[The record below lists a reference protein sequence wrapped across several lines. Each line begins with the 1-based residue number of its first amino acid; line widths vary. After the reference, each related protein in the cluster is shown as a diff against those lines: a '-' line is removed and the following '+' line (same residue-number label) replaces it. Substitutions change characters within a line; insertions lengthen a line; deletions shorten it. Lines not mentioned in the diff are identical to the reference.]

1 MKIFLTSVGLFL
13 VAFVVHLVIWR
24 IKPPRGHIKTLLL
37 IFGGIFCAWL
47 LVSIARSWK
56 LAEILHVLLFYW
68 SMSLCYIIT
77 YTAIEAD
84 SPTLSLIRFLADARA
99 EGRSKDAVA
108 QFMALRPFVRAR
120 LAALARSGVIREE
133 GSRYVATG
141 AQPLFFRIVHEF
153 RKLYGPIS
161 KGG

>member
-1 MKIFLTSVGLFL
+1 VKIFLTSVGLFL
-13 VAFVVHLVIWR
+13 VAFVVHLIIWR
-24 IKPPRGHIKTLLL
+24 LKLPRAHIKALLL
-37 IFGGIFCAWL
+37 IFGAIFCAWL
-47 LVSIARSWK
+47 LVSIVRPWRI
-56 LAEILHVLLFYW
+56 AEVLHVTLFYW
-68 SMSLCYIIT
+68 SMSLCYVIT

-84 SPTLSLIRFLADARA
+84 SPTLSLIRFLVEART

-108 QFMALRPFVRAR
+108 QFMVSRPFVRAR
-120 LAALARSGVIREE
+120 LGALARAGLIREE

-141 AQPLFFRIVHEF
+141 VQPLFFRIVHEF

>member
-1 MKIFLTSVGLFL
+1 VKIFLTSVGLFL
-13 VAFVVHLVIWR
+13 FAFVVHLIIWR
-24 IKPPRGHIKTLLL
+24 LKLPKRQIRALLL
-37 IFGGIFCAWL
+37 IFGAIFCVWL
-47 LVSIARSWK
+47 VASMPRSWR
-56 LAEILHVLLFYW
+56 LAEILHVILFYG

-84 SPTLSLIRFLADARA
+84 SPTLSLIRFLADARM

-120 LAALARSGVIREE
+120 LAALARSGLIREE
-133 GSRYVATG
+133 SSRYVATG
-141 AQPLFFRIVHEF
+141 AQPLFFRIVLEF